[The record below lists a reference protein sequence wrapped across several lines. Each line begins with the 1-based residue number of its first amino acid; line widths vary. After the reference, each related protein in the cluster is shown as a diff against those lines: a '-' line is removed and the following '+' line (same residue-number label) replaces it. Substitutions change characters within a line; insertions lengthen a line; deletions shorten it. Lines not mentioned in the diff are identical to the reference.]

1 MTEPDLSFI
10 KSDIDLSELAGIP
23 DPGPKQQDSV
33 KSSSVDNAKV
43 SAASEFN
50 VNAPAAQLRTDMPS
64 SSQQG
69 AAPPPETAATTVQ
82 PAAAT
87 NEEVA
92 AVEQQNVLLVKDDPA
107 FAKYF
112 RMIKLGIVEP
122 AVKQKMQQEGF
133 DPALLD
139 TPNAPSP
146 NSAKA
151 SDPTNAALS
160 QADDSDSSS
169 VSSFSDSD

>member
-1 MTEPDLSFI
+1 
-10 KSDIDLSELAGIP
+10 LAGIP
-23 DPGPKQQDSV
+23 DPGPKQQDSL
-33 KSSSVDNAKV
+33 KSSSGDNTKV

-50 VNAPAAQLRTDMPS
+50 VNAPSAHLRTDMPS
-64 SSQQG
+64 SSQQS
-69 AAPPPETAATTVQ
+69 AAPAPEAAAATVQ
-82 PAAAT
+82 PPAAASA
-87 NEEVA
+87 EAA

-112 RMIKLGIVEP
+112 KMLKLGIVEP

-151 SDPTNAALS
+151 SDPMNSALS